1 MKKTRLVLIS
11 VIILVIFTVIG
22 IFMTNYGDKDSRED
36 IFYSDISDAD
46 MTIKNIH
53 YTKTNRGIKEWE
65 LKASSGQY
73 FRDEDQATFKDLMV
87 TVFLKDGKPLTLVG
101 DEGRVATD
109 SRDVEMEG
117 NIVVHS
123 GDRYEFHTESLKYSS
138 EERRVFTPDKIAFT
152 GFGMEIKGVGISI
165 DIDRERFF
173 ILDNVSTILRPAE
186 QVGPD

>member
-22 IFMTNYGDKDSRED
+22 IFITNYGDKDSRED
-36 IFYSDISDAD
+36 IFDSDISDAD

-73 FRDEDQATFKDLMV
+73 FRDEDQATFKDLTV

-117 NIVVHS
+117 NIVARS

-138 EERRVFTPDKIAFT
+138 KERRVFTPDKIAFT

-165 DIDRERFF
+165 DIERERFF

-186 QVGPD
+186 QVGLD